1 MAYSQ
6 NDLSPYS
13 SHVLAKHTGA
23 ISKIDD
29 EIDTVMGAAMIVI
42 NDVVELPRRVTHGA
56 KVAGSIT
63 KADFISP
70 WQIQPGLR
78 SAACIYE
85 EERPVTWLP
94 MGAAKDRLTHLLMVT
109 VTQGGL
115 LLLTTTDADHRTALL
130 QHLQIDYFADWKPVS
145 QAVLVKALVVGEKLK
160 TLWLTGVHRD
170 TGIKPTSK
178 IISGSDL
185 VDAIDPMNDA
195 SFLAGAVRSTRG
207 GASLRNSSVWT
218 GPNTTLQA
226 FEARTVELL
235 TLVDVAIQ
243 ANPGP
248 ELQVHGALASWVDD
262 LANVSGC
269 YAVSQ
274 ADYETLDN
282 ASGRAKAKALA
293 DQFRVELN
301 ATGAPT
307 GQLACAFAVLVTE
320 IASSTTVVLEVEPD
334 LVDGRIQYVVATTPA
349 APFDAWASAISEAS
363 TLLRAYYDSGH
374 TITGGTLA
382 LVRRQESPFKGF
394 EYGNFTNY
402 NVTQEKPPAPV
413 TLKNGKKVYGA
424 VPLLDMMKVTDG
436 SLFKWIFKEGLTLL
450 GLKQPSPK
458 KVWLYCDDGSSEV
471 ADFVYLDIES
481 KPKRLMLVHAKGA
494 DSDSA
499 ARQAAPGPYEL
510 VSAQAIKNLRALDAQ
525 LLLDRIRER
534 LKKNGSKR
542 IWDQPWAANLAP
554 LPNAMDFEAALDKLG
569 TNYDCEVIIVQP
581 HVRQTDFV
589 KRVGGADTVGA
600 SQLRTL
606 LFGVESLARSV
617 NAEFRVVADR
627 I

>member
-1 MAYSQ
+1 M
-6 NDLSPYS
+6 
-13 SHVLAKHTGA
+13 HTGT
-23 ISKIDD
+23 ISKIDE
-29 EIDTVMGAAMIVI
+29 EIDAVMGAAMIVI
-42 NDVVELPRRVTHGA
+42 NDVVELPSRVTHSA

-63 KADFISP
+63 KTDFIAP
-70 WQIQPGLR
+70 WGIRPGLR

-85 EERPVTWLP
+85 EDRPVTWLP
-94 MGAAKDRLTHLLMVT
+94 MGAAKDRLHHLLMVT
-109 VTQGGL
+109 VTKGGL
-115 LLLTTTDADHRTALL
+115 LLLTTTDADHRAALL
-130 QHLQIDYFADWKPVS
+130 QHLQFDYFANWKPVS
-145 QAVLVKALVVGEKLK
+145 QAVLVKALVEGEKLK

-195 SFLAGAVRSTRG
+195 SFLAGAVRSTKG
-207 GASLRNSSVWT
+207 GVSLRNSSVWT
-218 GPNTTLQA
+218 GPNSNLQT
-226 FEARTVELL
+226 FEARTVNLL
-235 TLVDVAIQ
+235 TLVDLAIQ
-243 ANPGP
+243 AKPGS

-262 LANVSGC
+262 LANVNGC

-274 ADYETLDN
+274 ADHETLDG

-301 ATGAPT
+301 ALGASA
-307 GQLACAFAVLVTE
+307 GQPACAFAVLVTE
-320 IASSTTVVLEVEPD
+320 IKSSKTAVVEVEPY
-334 LVDGRIQYVVATTPA
+334 LVDGRIQYLVATMPA
-349 APFDAWASAISEAS
+349 APFNEWASAISESSA
-363 TLLRAYYDSGH
+363 LLRAYYDSGH

-394 EYGNFTNY
+394 VYGNFNKY

-413 TLKNGKKVYGA
+413 TLKNGKKVSGA
-424 VPLLDMMKVTDG
+424 VPLLDMMTDTDE

-450 GLKQPSPK
+450 GLKKPSPK
-458 KVWLYCDDGSSEV
+458 GVWLYCDDGASEV
-471 ADFVYLDIES
+471 ADFVHLDVES
-481 KPKRLMLVHAKGA
+481 KPKRLTLVHAKGA
-494 DSDSA
+494 DSDSG

-510 VSAQAIKNLRALDAQ
+510 VAAQAIKNLRALDAQ

-542 IWDQPWAANLAP
+542 IWDQPWAVNLAP
-554 LPNAMDFEAALDKLG
+554 LPDAKAFEAALGKLG

-581 HVRQTDFV
+581 HVRKSDFV
-589 KRVGGADTVGA
+589 KRVGSADTVGA

-606 LFGVESLARSV
+606 LFGVESLARAV